1 MAAVLRKLIVAVVY
15 GLMTNNALTAASAFD
30 LQGHRGARG
39 LAPENT
45 LEGFAAALR
54 IGVDTLELDVGM
66 TRDGVLVVHHD
77 TALNADIARKPD
89 GRYLDAPGLAL
100 YSLPLA
106 EIRRYDVGRI
116 KPGSPYARRF
126 PEQQGMDGVRV
137 PTLAEVFELV
147 RRAGADHIRFNIETK
162 LTPTSGADAPDP
174 DKFARAVVEEIRKA
188 GVAER
193 TSVQSFDW
201 RTLAAVRQIAP
212 EITRVC
218 LSTQQPDEDTI
229 GRGKPGLS
237 PWTAGLDVDEH
248 GGSTPKLVAAFGCPV
263 WSPNFRDL
271 SAALLDEA
279 RSLGLRVIPWTVNE
293 AGDMERLL
301 DRRVHGIITD
311 YPDRLRSIMAAKEM
325 PLPPPV
331 GLP

>member
-1 MAAVLRKLIVAVVY
+1 
-15 GLMTNNALTAASAFD
+15 
-30 LQGHRGARG
+30 
-39 LAPENT
+39 
-45 LEGFAAALR
+45 
-54 IGVDTLELDVGM
+54 
-66 TRDGVLVVHHD
+66 VHHD
-77 TALNADIARKPD
+77 TAFNADIARKPD

-193 TSVQSFDW
+193 ASVQSFDW

-248 GGSTPKLVAAFGCPV
+248 GGSTPRLVAAFGCPV
-263 WSPNFRDL
+263 WSPNFHDL

-331 GLP
+331 SLP

>member
-1 MAAVLRKLIVAVVY
+1 MAAVLRKLIVAIVY
-15 GLMTNNALTAASAFD
+15 GLMTNSALTAASAFD
-30 LQGHRGARG
+30 LQGHRGTRG

-45 LEGFAAALR
+45 LEGFAVALR
-54 IGVDTLELDVGM
+54 IGVDTLELDVAM
-66 TRDGVLVVHHD
+66 SRDGLVAVHHD
-77 TALNADIARKPD
+77 TVLNTDIARKPD
-89 GRYLDAPGLAL
+89 GSYLDAPGLAL
-100 YSLPLA
+100 YRLPLA

-126 PEQQGMDGVRV
+126 PEQQGMDGVRI

-174 DKFARAVVEEIRKA
+174 EKFARAVVEEIRTA

-193 TSVQSFDW
+193 ASVQSFDW
-201 RTLAAVRQIAP
+201 RTLAVVRQIAP

-229 GRGKPGLS
+229 GRGNPGPS

-248 GGSTPKLVAAFGCPV
+248 GGSTPRLAAAFGCAV

-293 AGDMERLL
+293 PAEMERLL
-301 DRRVHGIITD
+301 AWGVDGLITD
-311 YPDRLRSIMAAKEM
+311 YPDRARAVMRLKGM

-331 GLP
+331 TLR